1 MSYLGECILS
11 KDKLLTLLEENKGQ
25 ILSGNDLSTKLG
37 ISRNAVW
44 KSINALR
51 NDGHEITSIKNR
63 GYLLELQSDHL
74 SETEIRMHL
83 DEKSDAYNII
93 ILDETPSTNTY
104 IKEHKDLTDNTVV
117 LTKTQTKGR
126 GRLGKS
132 FHSVDQGGIYL
143 SILKTES
150 LKEYNTDLATIA
162 SALAVSETLDAY
174 AGTET
179 NIKWVNDIYIKGFK
193 LSGILTEGTIE
204 FETGTLSSLIIG
216 IGINVN
222 TESFPEALEDIA
234 TSLYQITGKRFV
246 RSEIIGHILGKLENY
261 LLMTKKDPA
270 ELICKYKKKMLY
282 LNEEISFHR
291 GSEVSSGVLVDLN
304 EKGHLIIETKGRT
317 MTLNSGEIS
326 IRKRED

>member
-1 MSYLGECILS
+1 LS
-11 KDKLLTLLEENKGQ
+11 KDKLLTLLEEHKGQ
-25 ILSGNDLSTKLG
+25 VLSGNDLSTKLG

-51 NDGHEITSIKNR
+51 KDGHEITSIRNR

-74 SETEIRMHL
+74 SENEIRMHL
-83 DEKSDAYNII
+83 GEKSGIYNII

-104 IKEHKDLTDNTVV
+104 IKEHKDLPDNTVV

-132 FHSVDQGGIYL
+132 FHSIDEGGIYL
-143 SILKTES
+143 SILKMES
-150 LKEYNTDLATIA
+150 LPAYNTDLATLA
-162 SALAVSETLDAY
+162 AALAVSETLDAY
-174 AGTET
+174 SGTET
-179 NIKWVNDIYIKGFK
+179 RIKWVNDIYVKGLK

-222 TESFPEALEDIA
+222 TESFPEELEGIA

-246 RSEIIGHILGKLENY
+246 RSEIIGHLLSKLENY
-261 LLMTKKDPA
+261 LLMTTKDPVD
-270 ELICKYKKKMLY
+270 LLRKYKKKMLY
-282 LNEEISFHR
+282 LDEEINFYR
-291 GSEVSSGVLVDLN
+291 GNEVSSGVLVDLN
-304 EKGHLIIETKGRT
+304 EKGHLIIETDGQT

-326 IRKRED
+326 IRKREV

>member
-1 MSYLGECILS
+1 MS
-11 KDKLLTLLEENKGQ
+11 KDKLLTLLEEHKGQ
-25 ILSGNDLSTKLG
+25 VLSGNDLSIELG

-51 NDGHEITSIKNR
+51 KDGHEITSIRNR

-74 SETEIRMHL
+74 SENEIRMHL
-83 DEKSDAYNII
+83 GEKSGIYNII

-104 IKEHKDLTDNTVV
+104 IKEHKDLPDNTVV

-132 FHSVDQGGIYL
+132 FHSIDQGGIYL
-143 SILKTES
+143 SILKMES
-150 LKEYNTDLATIA
+150 LPEYDTDLATLA
-162 SALAVSETLDAY
+162 AALAVSETLDDY
-174 AGTET
+174 SGTET
-179 NIKWVNDIYIKGFK
+179 RIKWVNDIHVKGLK

-222 TESFPEALEDIA
+222 TGSFPEELKGVA

-246 RSEIIGHILGKLENY
+246 RSEIIGHLLSRLEDH
-261 LLMTKKDPA
+261 LLMTKKDPV
-270 ELICKYKKKMLY
+270 ELLRKYKKKMLY
-282 LNEEISFHR
+282 LNEEI
-291 GSEVSSGVLVDLN
+291 
-304 EKGHLIIETKGRT
+304 
-317 MTLNSGEIS
+317 
-326 IRKRED
+326 

>member
-1 MSYLGECILS
+1 LS
-11 KDKLLTLLEENKGQ
+11 KDKLLTLLEEHKGQ
-25 ILSGNDLSTKLG
+25 VLSGNDLSTKLG

-51 NDGHEITSIKNR
+51 KDGHEITSIRNR

-74 SETEIRMHL
+74 SESEIRMHL
-83 DEKSDAYNII
+83 GEESGMYNII

-104 IKEHKDLTDNTVV
+104 IKEHKDLPDQTVV

-132 FHSVDQGGIYL
+132 FHSIDEGGIYL
-143 SILKTES
+143 SILKMES
-150 LKEYNTDLATIA
+150 LPEYNTDLATLA
-162 SALAVSETLDAY
+162 AALAVSETLDAY
-174 AGTET
+174 SGTET
-179 NIKWVNDIYIKGFK
+179 RIKWVNDIYAKGLK

-222 TESFPEALEDIA
+222 TESFPEELKGVA

-246 RSEIIGHILGKLENY
+246 RSEIIGHLLSKLENY
-261 LLMTKKDPA
+261 LLMTKKDPVD
-270 ELICKYKKKMLY
+270 LLRKYKKKMLY
-282 LNEEISFHR
+282 LNEEINFYR
-291 GSEVSSGVLVDLN
+291 GNEVSSGVLVDLN
-304 EKGHLIIETKGRT
+304 EKGHLIIETDGQT

-326 IRKRED
+326 IRKREV